1 MINFADITWAN
12 PEYFWIGVII
22 PLLIAYYIFAQRGKN
37 AEIQVSSTAMFGPK
51 QRTWKHIM
59 RHSTFVLRML
69 AIIFIIVALARPQS
83 SSSSED
89 VNVEGIDIV
98 AALDI
103 SGSMLAEDFKPNRLE
118 AAKNVLTDFVEGRD
132 NDRIGVVVFAGES
145 FTQCPLTTDHTIIVN
160 LIKDLKYGFIEDGTA
175 IGDGLATAINRLKE
189 SNAISKVIILLT
201 DGVNNA
207 GYIDPRSAADIAVT
221 YGIRVY
227 TIGVGAI
234 GTAPMPV
241 DTPFGKRYQNMEV
254 QIDEDLL
261 REISN
266 MTGAKYFRA
275 TNNKA
280 LENIYKEID
289 QMEKTKINVTEFHKK
304 HEEFLPFAVAALL
317 ILALEIL
324 LRYTIFKRLP

>member
-12 PEYFWIGVII
+12 PEYFWIGLII
-22 PLLIAYYIFAQRGKN
+22 PILIAYYIFAQRHKN

-51 QRTWKHIM
+51 QRTWKHYM
-59 RHSTFVLRML
+59 RHSMFVLRIL
-69 AIIFIIVALARPQS
+69 AVIFIIVALARPQS
-83 SSSSED
+83 SSSRED

-98 AALDI
+98 TALDI

-118 AAKNVLTDFVEGRD
+118 AAKNVLSDFVAGRE

-145 FTQCPLTTDHTIIVN
+145 FTQCPLTTDHSIIEN
-160 LIKDLKYGFIEDGTA
+160 LIQDLKYGLIEDGTA
-175 IGDGLATAINRLKE
+175 IGDGLATAVNRLKE
-189 SNAISKVIILLT
+189 SDAVSKVIILLT
-201 DGVNNA
+201 DGVNNS

-234 GTAPMPV
+234 GTAPIPY
-241 DTPFGKRYQNMEV
+241 DTPFGRRYQNMEV

-266 MTGAKYFRA
+266 LTDAKYFRA

-280 LENIYKEID
+280 LEDIYKEID
-289 QMEKTKINVTEFHKK
+289 DMEKTKINVTEFHKK

-317 ILALEIL
+317 ALALEFL

>member
-1 MINFADITWAN
+1 MINFSDFTWAN
-12 PEYFWIGVII
+12 PEYFWFGLII
-22 PLLIAYYIFAQRGKN
+22 PILIAYYIFSQKRKN

-51 QRTWKHIM
+51 QRTWKHYM
-59 RHSTFVLRML
+59 RHSLFGLRMITV
-69 AIIFIIVALARPQS
+69 AFIIIALARPQS
-83 SSSSED
+83 SSSRENVD
-89 VNVEGIDIV
+89 VEGIDIIS
-98 AALDI
+98 ALDI

-118 AAKNVLTDFVEGRD
+118 SAKNVLSEFVDGRV
-132 NDRIGVVVFAGES
+132 NDRVGLVVFAGES
-145 FTQCPLTTDHTIIVN
+145 FTQCPLTTDHTVIKN
-160 LIKDLKYGFIEDGTA
+160 LIKDIKYGLIEDGTA

-189 SNAISKVIILLT
+189 SEAKSKVIILLT
-201 DGVNNA
+201 DGVNNS

-234 GTAPMPV
+234 GTAPIPY

-261 REISN
+261 REISG
-266 MTGAKYFRA
+266 MTSAKYFRA

-289 QMEKTKINVTEFHKK
+289 DMEKTKINITEFHKK
-304 HEEFLPFAVAALL
+304 YEEFLPFALIALL
-317 ILALEIL
+317 AFGLELL
-324 LRYTIFKRLP
+324 LRYTIFRRLP